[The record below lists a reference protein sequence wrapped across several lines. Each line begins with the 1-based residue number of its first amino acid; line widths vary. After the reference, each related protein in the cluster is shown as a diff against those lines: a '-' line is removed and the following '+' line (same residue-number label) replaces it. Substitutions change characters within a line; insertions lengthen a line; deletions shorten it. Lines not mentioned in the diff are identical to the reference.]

1 MNILAALN
9 QTLNTTEQAFATVTG
24 QRGGGTVVAQTTGG
38 ANILLKGKMET
49 GKNVFYNRRDST
61 IMSEAPDVVFSEFG
75 V

>member
-1 MNILAALN
+1 MNLLSQLK
-9 QTLNTTEQAFATVTG
+9 QTLNTTEQSFATVTG
-24 QRGGGTVVAQTTGG
+24 QRGGGTVVAQTSGG
-38 ANILLKGKMET
+38 ASILLKGEMET

>member
-1 MNILAALN
+1 MNILSQLS
-9 QTLNTTEQAFATVTG
+9 QTLNTTEQAFATITG
-24 QRGGGTVVAQTTGG
+24 QRGGGVLVAQTSGG
-38 ANILLKGKMET
+38 ATILLKGEMET

>member
-1 MNILAALN
+1 MNLLSQLN

-24 QRGGGTVVAQTTGG
+24 QRGGGIVVAQTTGG
-38 ANILLKGKMET
+38 ASILLKGEMET

-61 IMSEAPDVVFSEFG
+61 IISEAPDVTFSEYP